1 MISVRSTL
9 QYDVTTDASFAF
21 GVAAATSD
29 HQQIVSERFDAGP
42 AATVEEIADEFGNRL
57 FVVTCD
63 AGPLRIGYTAHV
75 RLHPFVPDVEPHHET
90 PFAELPGDVH
100 TYLRPSRYCEA
111 DRLTRFATRT
121 FGAQRP
127 DESRVSDIC
136 DWVHSHLDYVSGSTD
151 ATTTAV
157 DVFHGAAG
165 VCRDFAHLS
174 IALCRAVGIPA
185 CDVSGYAVG
194 LDPPDFHG
202 FFEAFLDGRWFL
214 FDATRMSTIDRLV
227 RIATGR
233 DAADTAFATFVG
245 DAVLH
250 ELDVMAEA
258 SQDSAQD
265 VGTVSTV

>member
-9 QYDVTTDASFAF
+9 HYDLATDTSFAL
-21 GVAAATSD
+21 GIAASTSD

-42 AATVEEIADEFGNRL
+42 VATVDEIADEFGNRL
-57 FVVTCD
+57 FVVTSGT
-63 AGPLRIGYTAHV
+63 GPLRIEYAAQV
-75 RLHPFVPDVEPHHET
+75 QLHPFVPDGEPQHET
-90 PFAELPGDVH
+90 PFGALPGDVH

-111 DRLTRFATRT
+111 DLLTRFATRT
-121 FGAQRP
+121 FGAQRS
-127 DESRVSDIC
+127 DGSRVSDIC

-174 IALCRAVGIPA
+174 ITLCRAVGIPA
-185 CDVSGYAVG
+185 RYVSGYAVG

-202 FFEAFLDGRWFL
+202 FFEAFLDDRWFL

-250 ELDVMAEA
+250 VLDVIAEA
-258 SQDSAQD
+258 KLDSGQD
-265 VGTVSTV
+265 VGTVSTA